1 MLNTG
6 LVSVGIWQLFDF
18 WEDLNDSDGQWSE
31 GCQGV
36 RPALTLILGKQSAR
50 ASRLGVFSSLT
61 WSSQSVW
68 QPSPDCRNQT
78 IFISIKFLILNKQYC
93 KLFFPFE
100 FMKSKWW
107 ICLLPDYVEKVEKE
121 DISPV
126 KMVDSG
132 DTDCDHLP
140 GSCHLPRHGHE
151 TWRKWTVMETL
162 IHVSPISLSSVVS
175 ALIFHTF
182 RCLSHNF
189 LSSVFSG

>member
-1 MLNTG
+1 MP
-6 LVSVGIWQLFDF
+6 LVSVFSLLSREAVSQC
-18 WEDLNDSDGQWSE
+18 DSHH
-31 GCQGV
+31 
-36 RPALTLILGKQSAR
+36 LTAETR
-50 ASRLGVFSSLT
+50 T
-61 WSSQSVW
+61 
-68 QPSPDCRNQT
+68 QT

-100 FMKSKWW
+100 IMKSNWW
-107 ICLLPDYVEKVEKE
+107 ICFLPDYVEKVEKE

-162 IHVSPISLSSVVS
+162 IHVSVTYLIIS
-175 ALIFHTF
+175 
-182 RCLSHNF
+182 RC
-189 LSSVFSG
+189 